1 MFLSCNK
8 AVDVG
13 KRTPGTLCV
22 SVVKNNRMVE
32 KSEEVFTQLD
42 FISE

>member
-13 KRTPGTLCV
+13 KRTSGTLCV
-22 SVVKNNRMVE
+22 YGVKNNRMVE

>member
-1 MFLSCNK
+1 MFLSFDE
-8 AVDVG
+8 AIDVG
-13 KRTPGTLCV
+13 KRTSGTLCV